1 MRIMILG
8 GSTSDIG
15 QYKPEKSWPEFLF
28 EKLKQK
34 AVIFGGAVGGYNAR
48 QECLKLLRDIG
59 TIKPDIIISY
69 SGVNDAY
76 PMSADGH
83 PFMHIYQLLS
93 MKNSSSFQID
103 EGVSSTE
110 PRADLWLRMENCM
123 CAIAQSF
130 GCKFY
135 GILQPAFY
143 NKKHWSDKE
152 HLIRA
157 YGDNFFSKTLS
168 IEKGCERYR
177 EISDLLS
184 KEKQSDKSAFI
195 YDLSSLFLESKDE
208 IFKDSVHLYE
218 KGNVAVANT
227 IFKIIQGTYV

>member
-1 MRIMILG
+1 
-8 GSTSDIG
+8 
-15 QYKPEKSWPEFLF
+15 
-28 EKLKQK
+28 
-34 AVIFGGAVGGYNAR
+34 
-48 QECLKLLRDIG
+48 
-59 TIKPDIIISY
+59 
-69 SGVNDAY
+69 
-76 PMSADGH
+76 
-83 PFMHIYQLLS
+83 MHIYQLLS